1 MPFVPNTPEAL
12 MKRSDSKNPH
22 TTCRGVTGSGRP
34 CRRPN
39 ARGEKSQPRGKS
51 SRKDRLRVDDP
62 SDPNAYCWQHKDQAT
77 ASTNS
82 SPGPRISNTPIL
94 EGRTSIDSLTG
105 RLGLLSTSQPE
116 KPSRP
121 QQHSGQSS
129 YNNGGYAPNPQDTYS
144 EPQKPIKEW
153 TFCCFRIPLY
163 FDDPTTPPPRPYATP
178 VQKPPS
184 AGRPSRPSSY
194 NRPTSNNYLAPASS
208 SGRPHRPSFSSQTP
222 SHISNASQ
230 HASYVPP
237 DAPPE
242 TATKLIAEMAK
253 PVSKQDE
260 EGYIYIFW
268 LTPESQTSTPQTA
281 NARSL
286 LEPTA
291 RALELPS
298 SSSPSRPGGTERRPS
313 DVLAS
318 FAAAA
323 NSVGTWSSPTP
334 TRSRAMGGG
343 ASDKPTILLKI
354 GRANNVM
361 RRMNEWKRQCGYD
374 LSLIRFYPYIQ
385 TGSGVEP
392 RKMPHSH
399 KVERLIHLELR
410 GLGLGVSD
418 RGECQ
423 ACGRT
428 HKEWFE
434 VEATQEGVLRVDE
447 AIRRWVD
454 WDEGQASA

>member
-1 MPFVPNTPEAL
+1 
-12 MKRSDSKNPH
+12 MKRSDSKNPN

-39 ARGEKSQPRGKS
+39 TKADAPQPKTK
-51 SRKDRLRVDDP
+51 SRKDRLRVLNDP
-62 SDPNAYCWQHKDQAT
+62 SDPDAYCWQHKDQAT

-82 SPGPRISNTPIL
+82 SPGPQISNTPIL

-105 RLGLLSTSQPE
+105 RLGLLNMSKPGR
-116 KPSRP
+116 PSRP
-121 QQHSGQSS
+121 QQPSAQQS
-129 YNNGGYAPNPQDTYS
+129 YNNGGYSNS

-163 FDDPTTPPPRPYATP
+163 FDDPTPPPRPSATP
-178 VQKPPS
+178 MQQPS
-184 AGRPSRPSSY
+184 SMGRPSRP
-194 NRPTSNNYLAPASS
+194 NSNNYLSPGSN
-208 SGRPHRPSFSSQTP
+208 SGRPNRPSFSSQTP

-242 TATKLIAEMAK
+242 TAKKLIAEMAK
-253 PVSKQDE
+253 PFSKNDE

-268 LTPESQTSTPQTA
+268 LTPESQTSAPQTV

-286 LEPTA
+286 LEPTVRSLEPPDSPA
-291 RALELPS
+291 RPRGAD
-298 SSSPSRPGGTERRPS
+298 RRPS

-323 NSVGTWSSPTP
+323 NSVGTWGSLTG
-334 TRSRAMGGG
+334 TRSRAMGSGN
-343 ASDKPTILLKI
+343 DKPTMLLKI

-374 LSLIRFYPYIQ
+374 LSLVRFYPYIQ

-392 RKMPHSH
+392 HKMPHSH

-418 RGECQ
+418 RGECD
-423 ACGRT
+423 ACGRV

-434 VEATQEGVLRVDE
+434 IEATQEGVLRVDE

-454 WDEGQASA
+454 WDEGQVSA